1 MDPSFPGRS
10 FSFSEIDRVVSI
22 SQCMALL
29 RPWTRMRRLAMDTI
43 DPEAILHT

>member
-29 RPWTRMRRLAMDTI
+29 GPWMRMRRVAMDTT
-43 DPEAILHT
+43 DPEPMLHT